1 MVSNGEVWEELM
13 LNKTVAGE
21 DMVNYAS
28 AGPGWRHQ
36 TSGACSSIIPH
47 RSQTQVI
54 FGLKL
59 ICGAHSQLLRLTELS
74 RSQNNN
80 SSISLAE
87 EHLQIFCRDGIL
99 VPTPTRTSAINT
111 VYTKQK
117 KSIFNLSVKQ
127 IVLSQSHT
135 IGWVNV
141 AVKLRHCVDTMGT
154 SVLDL
159 DAWSAISCGLEK
171 YLPSIE
177 SCFKKLDLE
186 VSNGVRLLGSL
197 HILNLMNRYSRLWFE
212 RWLSS
217 ASSGPIKRGKHLVVN
232 WMSVSL

>member
-1 MVSNGEVWEELM
+1 MVSNGEVWEELK

-80 SSISLAE
+80 SSISLEE
-87 EHLQIFCRDGIL
+87 EHLQNIL
-99 VPTPTRTSAINT
+99 QGWISG
-111 VYTKQK
+111 
-117 KSIFNLSVKQ
+117 SD
-127 IVLSQSHT
+127 SHK
-135 IGWVNV
+135 NF
-141 AVKLRHCVDTMGT
+141 RN
-154 SVLDL
+154 
-159 DAWSAISCGLEK
+159 K
-171 YLPSIE
+171 YCI
-177 SCFKKLDLE
+177 
-186 VSNGVRLLGSL
+186 
-197 HILNLMNRYSRLWFE
+197 Y
-212 RWLSS
+212 
-217 ASSGPIKRGKHLVVN
+217 
-232 WMSVSL
+232 